1 MQKLNR
7 KTKGGTKRE
16 KSGKKTAAKINWA
29 DMA

>member
-7 KTKGGTKRE
+7 QTKGGTKRE
-16 KSGKKTAAKINWA
+16 KSGKKTATKINRA